1 MNLDK
6 NSSQISN
13 VNFSSEEAKENFLT
27 SLESQGF
34 IDTVKFCTNASMTT
48 AVEEIKSLPEYL
60 SNGGEVMI
68 IHCYDNYVM

>member
-1 MNLDK
+1 MYK
-6 NSSQISN
+6 
-13 VNFSSEEAKENFLT
+13 
-27 SLESQGF
+27 SQGF
-34 IDTVKFCTNASMTT
+34 IDTVKFCT

>member
-1 MNLDK
+1 MYK
-6 NSSQISN
+6 SQ
-13 VNFSSEEAKENFLT
+13 V
-27 SLESQGF
+27 F

-68 IHCYDNYVM
+68 INSLL

>member
-1 MNLDK
+1 MELGRLE
-6 NSSQISN
+6 N
-13 VNFSSEEAKENFLT
+13 VVYK
-27 SLESQGF
+27 SQGF

>member
-1 MNLDK
+1 MYK
-6 NSSQISN
+6 
-13 VNFSSEEAKENFLT
+13 
-27 SLESQGF
+27 SQGF